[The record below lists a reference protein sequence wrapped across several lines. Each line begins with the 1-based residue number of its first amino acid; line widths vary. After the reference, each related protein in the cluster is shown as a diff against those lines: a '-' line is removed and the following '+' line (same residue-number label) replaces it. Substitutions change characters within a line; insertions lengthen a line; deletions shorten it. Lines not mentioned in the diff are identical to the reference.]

1 MNNKKVMPEDIDDE
15 LVRTIALSV
24 DIDNLR
30 GIIDW
35 GLIRGTLAYLANN
48 PIEPT
53 VDQTKHLYGF
63 DGQYDKGGFEHH
75 RDPNM
80 AAAMVEFQKI
90 AFLKKEEELPREVQQ
105 MIDAFGEERYSDV
118 AGCIRRAYK
127 LGKECKK

>member
-1 MNNKKVMPEDIDDE
+1 MPKDIDDE

-90 AFLKKEEELPREVQQ
+90 AFLKKEEELPQEVKALLFTAGE
-105 MIDAFGEERYSDV
+105 AFYEDEQKGNPNERII
-118 AGCIRRAYK
+118 AAYK
-127 LGKECKK
+127 LGKGLK

>member
-1 MNNKKVMPEDIDDE
+1 MPKDIDDE

-90 AFLKKEEELPREVQQ
+90 AFLKKEEELPQEVKALLFTAGE
-105 MIDAFGEERYSDV
+105 AFYEDEQKGNPNERII
-118 AGCIRRAYK
+118 AAYK
-127 LGKECKK
+127 LRKGLK